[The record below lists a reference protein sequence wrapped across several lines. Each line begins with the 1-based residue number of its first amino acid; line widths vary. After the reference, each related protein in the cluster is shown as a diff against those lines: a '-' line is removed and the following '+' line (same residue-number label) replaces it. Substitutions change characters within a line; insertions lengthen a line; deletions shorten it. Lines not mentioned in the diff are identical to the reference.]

1 MKYALIIVALLA
13 QIAMSQETVILKS
26 DPIVLKPKK
35 DVLTPQIRLLQPKP
49 DSQGRIIVDRPRVAF
64 SGIVSNTNGLE
75 QIMVNGTPARMS
87 GDGSFSIDINLRLGR
102 NLIDIAAEDNL
113 GNKGTQRVEVLYD
126 LDPPTI
132 EMVYPSLERTNGFLP
147 VEEGAVT
154 IRGRVYDDT
163 EVSNLSLNGK
173 DVPIGEDST
182 FAKRVLLVE
191 GRNAFQVAANDIAGK
206 TSEQQFALDLQKK
219 NEVPEFLAGR
229 NIAVIIGIDSYIG
242 AWQRL
247 RNAVSDAKAVEALLR
262 QEFVFDRIFT
272 LYNADASRDRII
284 QLFESLYDSLKADDN
299 LFVYYSGHGVMDKR
313 TDKGYWVPVDATTTS
328 TSRYLS
334 NNEIQNLLGN
344 EPARH
349 ILLVTD
355 ACFAGD
361 IFRGETIGI
370 PWDNSMT
377 YYKEVARRR
386 SRRAL
391 TSGDVEPVLDGG
403 RGTHSVFA
411 YYFLKALSGVDGKF
425 FDASRVYE
433 NLKIP
438 VQNNTGQFPRFDA
451 IKGIGDE
458 GGQFIFIRK

>member
-1 MKYALIIVALLA
+1 MKSLLVVLMLLA
-13 QIAMSQETVILKS
+13 QLVMCQEAIILKS
-26 DPIVLKPKK
+26 DPIILKPKK
-35 DVLTPQIRLLQPKP
+35 DALAPLIRFLLPKP
-49 DSQGRIIVDRPRVAF
+49 DNQGRIIVDKSRVSLKGVIA
-64 SGIVSNTNGLE
+64 GANEVGEIT
-75 QIMVNGTPARMS
+75 VNGVPARVS
-87 GDGSFSIDINLRLGR
+87 ADGSFTVDLNLRIGR
-102 NLIDIAAEDNL
+102 NPLDVTAEDKL
-113 GNKGTQRVEVLYD
+113 GNKGTQRLEVLYD

-132 EMVYPSLERTNGFLP
+132 ELSYPVQGQTRGFVP
-147 VEEGAVT
+147 VAEGSVT
-154 IRGRVYDDT
+154 VRGRVFDDT

-173 DVPIGEDST
+173 DIPIGEDST
-182 FAKRVLLVE
+182 FVKRVQLVE
-191 GRNAFQVAANDIAGK
+191 GRNAFRIVANDIAGK
-206 TSEQQFALDLQKK
+206 SSEKQFEMELQKK
-219 NEVPEFLAGR
+219 DVIPDFLTGR
-229 NIAVIIGIDSYIG
+229 NIAVIIGIDSYSG
-242 AWQRL
+242 SWQRL
-247 RNAVSDAKAVEALLR
+247 RNAVSDAKAVEDLLR
-262 QEFVFDRIFT
+262 KDFRFERIAT
-272 LYNADASRDRII
+272 LYNSEATRDRII
-284 QLFESLYDSLKADDN
+284 QLFESLYDSLKSDDN
-299 LFVYYSGHGVMDKR
+299 LFVYYSGHGVLDKR

-328 TSRYLS
+328 TSRFLA

-361 IFRGETIGI
+361 IFRGETVGI
-370 PWDNSMT
+370 PWENSVT
-377 YYKEVARRR
+377 YFKEVARRR

-403 RGTHSVFA
+403 RGSHSVFA

>member
-13 QIAMSQETVILKS
+13 QIAISQETIILRS

-64 SGIVSNTNGLE
+64 NGIVSNTSGLE

-87 GDGSFSIDINLRLGR
+87 GDGSFSIDVNLRLGR

-132 EMVYPSLERTNGFLP
+132 EMVYPSPGVTRGFLP

-163 EVSNLSLNGK
+163 ELSNLSLNGK

-191 GRNAFQVAANDIAGK
+191 GRNAFQVVANDIAGK
-206 TSEQQFALDLQKK
+206 TSEQQFAMDLQKK
-219 NEVPEFLAGR
+219 NVVPEFLAGR

-262 QEFVFDRIFT
+262 QEFVFDRILT

-377 YYKEVARRR
+377 YYKEVARCR